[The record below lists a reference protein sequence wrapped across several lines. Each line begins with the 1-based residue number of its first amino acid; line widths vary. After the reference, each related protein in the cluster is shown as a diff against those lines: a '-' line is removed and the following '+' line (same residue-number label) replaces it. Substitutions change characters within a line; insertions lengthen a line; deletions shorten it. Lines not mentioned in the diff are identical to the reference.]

1 MGGWPPYVGMMQQ
14 LPFCRGPCVALC
26 AQSRGKLLHCCDVF
40 IIQPPSH
47 PAPQV
52 EAPNWPVG
60 ANPLHRAPLTT
71 QTLQDRPTPQS
82 CCERYVEQCRP
93 AFWPAVCTICV
104 SARALCNL
112 HVAFLDIHNVLRPEP
127 LNMAILV
134 HNKYCILCSKKWL
147 SEAHLVLLTLC
158 LCHYKFNHYAS
169 SSDCHIMH
177 NEHIIAQMY
186 FGSFIFVQCIDNL
199 PPIIHSWS
207 VYLYISLSSCTIW

>member
-1 MGGWPPYVGMMQQ
+1 MTRFSCGLFYCFVSAV
-14 LPFCRGPCVALC
+14 VALLWC
-26 AQSRGKLLHCCDVF
+26 FHRQTSLPAASTQVGSKLADAGWWSV
-40 IIQPPSH
+40 
-47 PAPQV
+47 
-52 EAPNWPVG
+52 
-60 ANPLHRAPLTT
+60 ANPQHTAPLTT

-134 HNKYCILCSKKWL
+134 HNKYCILCNTQWL
-147 SEAHLVLLTLC
+147 SEALLVLLTLYWYHC
-158 LCHYKFNHYAS
+158 KFNHYAS
-169 SSDCHIMH
+169 SSDCHIVH